1 MRLAVD
7 QPFNLA
13 ASLES
18 GQAHRWAYPKAG
30 DGGWYTGV
38 IWGDLVR
45 IRQTP
50 EAVEFQCAP
59 SPAADMA
66 TRLAS
71 YFRLDDD
78 IEAIYADINR
88 DPRVAE
94 MVERYPGLRLLRT
107 EPWECLVAFICSANN
122 NIQRIHHMMENLSE
136 AFGSPVSLNG
146 CTRYT
151 FPQPVDLVEAGE
163 MELRRLGLGFRAP
176 YVHLAS
182 VAVLEGRLDLDALI
196 EMPYL
201 EAKAVLM
208 ERRGIGSKIAD
219 CIAVFSLEKLEAFPI
234 DVWVRRALAEWYFP
248 GQKAPPDRVMLEW
261 AMEHFG
267 RYGGYAQ
274 QYLFHGRRLEKKG
287 GMQDQ
292 KRK

>member
-1 MRLAVD
+1 MTTSRLLID
-7 QPFNLA
+7 QPFDLA

-18 GQAHRWAYPKAG
+18 GQAHRWAYPKDG
-30 DGGWYTGV
+30 DDGWYTGV
-38 IWGDLVR
+38 VRGDLVR
-45 IRQTP
+45 IRQTA
-50 EAVEFQCAP
+50 ETVEFQCAP
-59 SPAADMA
+59 SSPADMA
-66 TRLAS
+66 ARLAS

-78 IEAIYADINR
+78 IEAIYVDINR

-94 MVERYPGLRLLRT
+94 MVERYPGLRVLRT

-122 NIQRIHHMMENLSE
+122 NIQRIHHMMETMSE

-146 CTRYT
+146 HTRYT
-151 FPQPVDLVEAGE
+151 FPRPADLVEAGE

-182 VAVLEGRLDLDALI
+182 VAVLEGRLELDALI

-201 EAKAVLM
+201 EAKAALM
-208 ERRGIGSKIAD
+208 EQRGIGPKIAD

-248 GQKAPPDRVMLEW
+248 GQKPPPDRVMLEW

-274 QYLFHGRRLEKKG
+274 QYLFHGRRLRDKK
-287 GMQDQ
+287 
-292 KRK
+292 RPT

>member
-30 DGGWYTGV
+30 DGWYTGV
-38 IWGDLVR
+38 IRGDLVR

-78 IEAIYADINR
+78 IERIYADINR
-88 DPRVAE
+88 DPRVAA
-94 MVERYPGLRLLRT
+94 MVERYPGLRVLRT

-122 NIQRIHHMMENLSE
+122 NIQRIHHMMETISE

-151 FPQPVDLVEAGE
+151 FPQPADLVEAGE

-267 RYGGYAQ
+267 QYGGYAQ